1 MVKWFYNSK
10 LAKWL
15 TPLGTCHTITLG
27 CFVLTEKSKEEV
39 SKRLEMH
46 EETHARQ
53 FNELVVLGLIIF
65 GSLACICPISW
76 WWIIPSMLLFYVWYG
91 IEWVVR
97 FIIALCKKEG
107 KNAWHTAYKGLAFER
122 EAIDVSEHKEGDR
135 YFGWVRYYKKKG
147 VK

>member
-1 MVKWFYNSK
+1 MVKWLYNSR

-27 CFVLTEKSKEEV
+27 CFVLTEKSEESV

-53 FNELVVLGLIIF
+53 FNELLVLGLIIF
-65 GSLACICPISW
+65 GSLACICPIGW

-91 IEWVVR
+91 IEWIVR
-97 FIIALCKKEG
+97 FIIALCDRI
-107 KNAWHTAYKGLAFER
+107 KNRDWEIAYNNTVFER
-122 EAIDVSEHKEGDR
+122 EAIDVSETGVNRKL
-135 YFGWVRYYKKKG
+135 FGFVRYYWVQVNK
-147 VK
+147 